1 MCIGNFEI
9 KRFNQL
15 ETKLLIGKLRFQMKA
30 TIQINTTSKREF
42 GLNILNFEL
51 LHLVV
56 GFLLVFGT
64 LLIVGKN

>member
-9 KRFNQL
+9 KRCNQL
-15 ETKLLIGKLRFQMKA
+15 ETKLLIGKPRFDSTKE
-30 TIQINTTSKREF
+30 INTTKKRQS